1 MKIGDRDTPGTRI
14 YAEKEFREGAQVLV
28 ATEAAGEGINLQFC
42 WLMINYDIPWNPVRL
57 EQRMGRIHRYGQEH
71 DCLVFNFV
79 AQNTREGRVL
89 EMLLTRL
96 AEIRKDLE
104 SDKVFDVVG
113 EVFPSNLLEKMF
125 RDLYARKIVEGD
137 IKDRVLSE
145 LDPQRFKQI
154 TQSTLEGLAKR
165 DLNLSAIIGKT
176 AEAKERRLVPE
187 VIEDFA
193 ILAGP
198 VVSMPIKAEKVG
210 SHVFRAGKVPK
221 LLARGAAQ
229 ESRFGVLAKEYGRI
243 AFDKNSCTTTRRW
256 NGSPLGTRSSRPYA
270 PTLSSASPTT
280 SGAALSSTTSTLR
293 SRTASTFSAHP
304 SRTGA
309 RTYSTDGSSSCAFDD
324 VGFAVRQPTIFLDLI
339 PSKGAKAPD
348 RSAFPIATRASASFT
363 TRPSRSGLEAT
374 RRTASGRRR
383 SSADTSRSR

>member
-14 YAEKEFREGAQVLV
+14 YAETRVPRGRQVLV

-79 AQNTREGRVL
+79 AVNTREGRVL

-125 RDLYARKIVEGD
+125 RDLYAGKIGESD

-145 LDPQRFKQI
+145 LDPKRFKQI
-154 TQSTLEGLAKR
+154 TGSTLEGLAKR

-193 ILAGP
+193 TPGRP
-198 VVSMPIKAEKVG
+198 Y
-210 SHVFRAGKVPK
+210 
-221 LLARGAAQ
+221 RGHAAQ
-229 ESRFGVLAKEYGRI
+229 AGEARRPRLSRRQGPEELGRLVVQRRSPGSACWPRNTRRI
-243 AFDKNSCTTTRRW
+243 AFDKDLLKDDATLEWVTP
-256 NGSPLGTRSSRPYA
+256 GHPLFEAVRADVIERVA
-270 PTLSSASPTT
+270 DD
-280 SGAALSSTTSTLR
+280 SGAAQSSTTSTRR
-293 SRTASTFSAHP
+293 SRTASTSSRRR
-304 SRTGA
+304 SRTAA
-309 RTYSTDGSSSCAFDD
+309 RTSFIDGSSSCASTTS
-324 VGFAVRQPTIFLDLI
+324 GFVRSPAHHLPRPHPLERR
-339 PSKGAKAPD
+339 AKAPD
-348 RSAFPIATRASASFT
+348 ERRATRSPRERARASRAST
-363 TRPSRSGLEAT
+363 QGMA
-374 RRTASGRRR
+374 
-383 SSADTSRSR
+383 